1 MGTGIRGAAITAI
14 GTVALTAAG
23 PAMAVPAAADTPAA
37 VTVHVD
43 ATAPGRV
50 IPEDFLGLSFEA
62 DQLHRTWTDPQRSN
76 VDELIGHLGA
86 GNLRFSANAVDNTA
100 WQPDPSAPPP
110 AWADAAVSPDDLS
123 RLGALAEATDTTVDL
138 GVNLARRDPAAAADE
153 AGQAR
158 ERIGPRLRSIQIGNE
173 PNVYPIVGLFGGGER
188 PQYVLPQQ
196 YVPDARAYRDAIA
209 AAAPGTRISGPD
221 TAGGAVGNPVIDPLL
236 PAALDPWL
244 DAYIAAFGAP
254 GAALTQ
260 HYYPFVNTERMGF
273 PQELSDAVGGLPMVD
288 KLLSRETSDKQA
300 AFLRYFVAKAEGA
313 GMVPR
318 ISETNSV
325 AMEGR
330 PGVTDTVG
338 AALWTID
345 YAMTAAREGVA
356 GINLHDHID
365 DCTSYSMICF
375 ADPAAADSGTA
386 RVNPNYY
393 GAYMVG
399 RMAGGAV
406 LPVTVDGA
414 AHVSAF
420 AVRMPDG
427 AVRVIVD
434 DMDRGFDGTV
444 RVTIDG
450 GPGGG
455 ATMQRLDGESV
466 DTVGE
471 ATYAGTTVAADGSFA
486 PGSEPVL
493 AEDGGYAVRFGRPG
507 AVLLTAG

>member
-1 MGTGIRGAAITAI
+1 MRTVRRSAIAVAAM
-14 GTVALTAAG
+14 LAAQ
-23 PAMAVPAAADTPAA
+23 AAWVVPASAEPPPV

-43 ATAPGRV
+43 AAAPGRV
-50 IPEDFLGLSFEA
+50 IPADFLGLSFEA
-62 DQLHRTWTDPQRSN
+62 DQLHRTWTDPARSN
-76 VDELIGHLGA
+76 VDELIANLGA

-100 WQPDPSAPPP
+100 WQPDDAAPTP
-110 AWADAAVSPDDLS
+110 AWADATVSPDGLS
-123 RLGALAEATDTTVDL
+123 RLGALAEATGTTVDL
-138 GVNLARRDPAAAADE
+138 GVNLAHRDPAAAAQE
-153 AGQAR
+153 AAQAQ
-158 ERIGPRLRSIQIGNE
+158 ERIGTRLRSIQIGNE
-173 PNVYPIVGLFGGGER
+173 PNVYPLVGLFGGGER
-188 PQYVLPQQ
+188 PQYVVPQQ
-196 YVPDARAYRDAIA
+196 YIPDARAYRDALA
-209 AAAPGTRISGPD
+209 AAAPGTPVSGPD
-221 TAGGAVGNPVIDPLL
+221 TAGGAVGNPQIDPHL

-244 DAYIAAFGAP
+244 DAYIDAFGAP
-254 GAALTQ
+254 GAALNQ

-273 PQELSDAVGGLPMVD
+273 PQALSDAVGGLPTVD
-288 KLLSRETSDKQA
+288 KLLSRETSDKQD

-330 PGVTDTVG
+330 PGVTDTFG
-338 AALWTID
+338 AALWTVD
-345 YAMTAAREGVA
+345 YVMTAAREGVA
-356 GINLHDHID
+356 GLNLHDHID

-375 ADPAAADSGTA
+375 ADTAAADAGAA

-399 RMAGGAV
+399 RMTGGAV
-406 LPVTVDGA
+406 LPVTVNGDA
-414 AHVSAF
+414 RVSAF

-444 RVTIDG
+444 RVVVDG

-455 ATMQRLDGESV
+455 ATVQRLDGESV
-466 DTVGE
+466 DTVGA

-486 PGSEPVL
+486 PGSESLP